1 METIEARAAAG
12 TAEGGAAVAEGASPG
27 REDPSTSADAP
38 ENPAWAASR
47 HAVLAAA
54 QHLARTGM
62 LVGTGGNVSVRIAGA
77 EALAITP
84 SGRDYLGMT
93 ADDVCVVGWDGV
105 LLAGSLRPSVETA
118 MHTAVYAGREDVGA
132 VIHTHQP
139 NVSVLAI
146 TDTPIPALFDEQVM
160 NLGEVIE
167 VVRYGVSGSVD
178 LLRNVNERLG
188 NSANAY
194 ILQNHGAL
202 VLGATIEDAARNVEL
217 LEKCAR
223 VYVTALTTRRAI
235 TPLPAE
241 MAEAIAE
248 LRRTEQRKAIRRN
261 RRAARGE

>member
-1 METIEARAAAG
+1 MPEPDPSAWADARAA
-12 TAEGGAAVAEGASPG
+12 
-27 REDPSTSADAP
+27 
-38 ENPAWAASR
+38 
-47 HAVLAAA
+47 VLATSQA
-54 QHLARTGM
+54 LEREGL
-62 LVGTGGNVSVRIAGA
+62 LVGTGGNVSVRIPAA

-84 SGRDYLGMT
+84 SGRDYRTMT
-93 ADDVCVVGWDGV
+93 PDDVCIVGWDGT
-105 LLAGSLRPSVETA
+105 LLAGELRPSVETG
-118 MHTAVYAGREDVGA
+118 MHTAVYRGREDAGA

-178 LLRNVNERLG
+178 LLTNVSARLE

-202 VLGATIEDAARNVEL
+202 VLGATIEDAARNAEL

-223 VYVTALTTRRAI
+223 VYVTALTTGRPI

-248 LRRTEQRKAIRRN
+248 LRRTEQRKAVRRN
-261 RRAARGE
+261 RRAARPG